1 MKRKLLQALCVVA
14 LSLTACAP
22 QPGPNDE
29 PQAGE
34 DARSNLERITTAAPA
49 GNVGDTVRGLNDFT
63 FALNRRIADPSKNFA
78 SAPVS
83 ISTAL
88 AMTSAG
94 AVGDTLDGFH
104 TTLRVQLPQSD
115 FHGALNTIDRALAS
129 RGQGAQGINGK
140 PFTLKLTNQL
150 FAQQG
155 YALEQPFLDLL
166 AQQYGAGVKLLD
178 FAERPEDSRRA
189 INGFIDFHTANL
201 IPELIP
207 QDAITPD
214 TRVVLANAVYFNAA
228 WATKFDTNLTR
239 DAAFTLNTGTA
250 VQVPTMHAGE
260 LSARTATVNGVEAI
274 ELPYE
279 KDEVSMLVL
288 LPAAGQLGAFEQS
301 LDAAKLQGFVNA
313 LSPELL
319 QLSMPKFEVKT
330 PTNLNEALKAE
341 GLAAAYD
348 ADRADF
354 TALTR
359 RAKDDGLH
367 ITDVLHEAVIKVS
380 EGGTEAAGATAVII
394 GRESSAPIARAV
406 AIDRPFIFVLR
417 DRETG
422 VVLFLGHVVDP
433 R

>member
-1 MKRKLLQALCVVA
+1 LKHKLLQALCVVA

-22 QPGPNDE
+22 QE
-29 PQAGE
+29 PPAGD
-34 DARSNLERITTAAPA
+34 DARSTLDRITAAAPSA
-49 GNVGDTVRGLNDFT
+49 HVSDTVSGLNDFT
-63 FALNRRIADPSKNFA
+63 FSLNRRIAKSDENFA

-104 TTLRVQLPQSD
+104 AALRVQLPQQD

-129 RGQGAQGINGK
+129 RGKGAQGINGK

-150 FAQQG
+150 FAQTG
-155 YALEQPFLDLL
+155 YPLEQPFLDLL

-178 FAERPEDSRRA
+178 FADQPEASRVA
-189 INGFIDFHTANL
+189 INGFIDFHTEKL

-207 QDAITPD
+207 AEAITSS
-214 TRVVLANAVYFNAA
+214 TRAVLANAVYFNAA
-228 WATKFDTNLTR
+228 WATKFDAAQTR
-239 DAAFTLNTGTA
+239 NAAFTLSNRTQ
-250 VQVPTMHAGE
+250 VQVPTMHLAE
-260 LSARTATVNGVEAI
+260 VEARTAIVNGVEAI

-279 KDEVSMLVL
+279 GDEVAMLVL
-288 LPAAGQLGAFEQS
+288 LPAAGQLGALEQS
-301 LDAAKLQGFVNA
+301 LTARNLQGFIDA
-313 LSPELL
+313 LAPETL
-319 QLSMPKFEVKT
+319 QLSMPKFEIKS

-341 GLAAAYD
+341 GLEVAYD
-348 ADRADF
+348 SGRADF
-354 TALTR
+354 TGLTR
-359 RAKDDGLH
+359 RAKDEGLH

-394 GRESSAPIARAV
+394 GRDSAPIARPV
-406 AIDRPFIFVLR
+406 AIDRPFTFVLR
-417 DRETG
+417 DRQTG